1 MLACTRDAKVALD
14 AVFAKAGSM
23 ATDKLSKANVA
34 DFLSWLTIEVGQLLP
49 LLDTI
54 SDFGAFSATL
64 GVARSF

>member
-14 AVFAKAGSM
+14 AVFVKAGSM

-49 LLDTI
+49 LLDLV

-64 GVARSF
+64 GIARSF